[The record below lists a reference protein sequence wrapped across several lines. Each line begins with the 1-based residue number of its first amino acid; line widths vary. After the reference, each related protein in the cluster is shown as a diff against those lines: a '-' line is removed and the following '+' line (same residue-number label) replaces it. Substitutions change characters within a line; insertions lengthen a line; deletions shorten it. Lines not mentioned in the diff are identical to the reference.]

1 MAPLEWFAD
10 PSQLQATM
18 RNLLEPV
25 NRALFSLVSLALSV
39 SVLSTN
45 GASPFAAQAQY
56 LLGLGKRHS
65 PNRGRSPSVDDS
77 C

>member
-1 MAPLEWFAD
+1 MAPLESFAD
-10 PSQLQATM
+10 PFQLQATM

-25 NRALFSLVSLALSV
+25 NRAIFSLVSLALSV

-45 GASPFAAQAQY
+45 GASPFGTQAQY
-56 LLGLGKRHS
+56 LLGLGKRLS
-65 PNRGRSPSVDDS
+65 PHRSLSPSVVDS